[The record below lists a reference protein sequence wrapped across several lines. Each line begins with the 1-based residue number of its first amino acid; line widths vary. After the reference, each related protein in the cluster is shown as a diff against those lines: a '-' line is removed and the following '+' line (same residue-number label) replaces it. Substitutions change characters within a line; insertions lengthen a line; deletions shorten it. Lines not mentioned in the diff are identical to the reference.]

1 MWLWTLVWGTLVE
14 EHFSATPVGLAG
26 VSTYWKP
33 TPRRFEPLRAEPNG
47 IRSIPLAAR
56 AQCQLLAF
64 NFVCTP
70 AVLSTLD
77 VGAVYSG
84 LVLPGMLSADGA
96 DSKVTHVCSGA
107 SIAVRSGTPDYMVSG
122 RPAAMNPNITMKFEC
137 VN

>member
-1 MWLWTLVWGTLVE
+1 MD
-14 EHFSATPVGLAG
+14 
-26 VSTYWKP
+26 
-33 TPRRFEPLRAEPNG
+33 FE
-47 IRSIPLAAR
+47 SIPLTAR

-64 NFVCTP
+64 NFRCRS

-107 SIAVRSGTPDYMVSG
+107 SIAVRSWTPDYMVSG